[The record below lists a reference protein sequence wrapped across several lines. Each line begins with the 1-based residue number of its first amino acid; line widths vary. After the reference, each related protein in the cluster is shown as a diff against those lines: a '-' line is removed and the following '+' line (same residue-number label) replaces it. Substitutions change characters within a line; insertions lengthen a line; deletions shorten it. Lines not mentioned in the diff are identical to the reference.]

1 MGFNSWVLQFKWN
14 IIVGVTIA
22 YTYKKSY
29 RQLQDLL
36 TPTSD
41 KVKAQEH
48 IITWARI
55 ITAKHTSAEKGGC
68 FIYDFNNNSIDIEK
82 VPNGKRATYFSARKR
97 GHSLTKWLLSAQV
110 QEAKLT
116 VNSDKRECLQPW
128 DIQLIIAYEWWVER
142 PLCIKSDM
150 WLFSSEKSMQARAR
164 LLGVKTL
171 AML

>member
-1 MGFNSWVLQFKWN
+1 ML
-14 IIVGVTIA
+14 A
-22 YTYKKSY
+22 HLKSY

-41 KVKAQEH
+41 EVNSQEH
-48 IITWARI
+48 ITSWANI
-55 ITAKHTSAEKGGC
+55 ITAKHISAEKGGR
-68 FIYDFNNNSIDIEK
+68 FVYDIKNNSIDIEK
-82 VPNGKRATYFSARKR
+82 VLNGKRATYFSARKR

-150 WLFSSEKSMQARAR
+150 WLFSSEKSVQARAR
-164 LLGVKTL
+164 QLGVKTL
-171 AML
+171 AIS